1 MGEARLAR
9 ATTRDEDLRAQAEA
23 LARDGLPAAA
33 LALLTAAAEDV
44 ERDDPRAAA
53 VTVAESSWYARL
65 AYGPERALQLAR
77 RAVHLAAGADGSIEL
92 VVYSRLGDA
101 LQWNGCYAEA
111 QGAWAKAASAA
122 VRPEAHLLAA
132 RTDALLRT
140 GELRPAR
147 ESAYYTAARARES
160 RDPEAL
166 RDALTYQAI
175 AEIHLGLLREADA
188 SAAAL
193 EAAAMQ
199 VGGADRIEA
208 LGLRAWIDALV
219 HDEAICRGRVT
230 ATLAGAAELG
240 MTPSQG
246 MAEGLLALRVGRYG
260 EAVSHLET
268 KLDGSTP
275 LAAMLGLRPFL
286 DALVEAC
293 MRSGRQPRA
302 SELVQDILEPALATR
317 QPRYV
322 AIALRMQAVT
332 SGDLDTFE
340 RALDEHARWGN
351 RFEEAR
357 TRLLHGEAL
366 RRAKRR
372 QAGREALSAATA
384 AFVAVGATA
393 WAHRAREE
401 LRATGARLPREASGA
416 RLTPQEDRVARLVA
430 EGLSNQEI
438 AARLVLSPK
447 TVEGHLSNIFGK
459 LGARSRVQ
467 VASRLLP

>member
-1 MGEARLAR
+1 VGEARLAR

-44 ERDDPRAAA
+44 ERDDPLAAA
-53 VTVAESSWYARL
+53 VTMAESSWYARL

-77 RAVHLAAGADGSIEL
+77 RAAHLAAGADGPTEL

-111 QGAWAKAASAA
+111 QSAWAKAASAA

-140 GELRPAR
+140 GDLRAAR
-147 ESAYYTAARARES
+147 ESAYYTAGRAREG

-193 EAAAMQ
+193 EAAAVQ

-219 HDEAICRGRVT
+219 HDEAICRGRVA

-246 MAEGLLALRVGRYG
+246 MAEGLLALRIGRYA
-260 EAVSHLET
+260 EAVSHLEI

-302 SELVQDILEPALATR
+302 SELAEDVLEPALATR

-357 TRLLHGEAL
+357 TRLLQGEAL

-372 QAGREALSAATA
+372 QAGREALSIATA

-393 WAHRAREE
+393 WANRAREE

-430 EGLSNQEI
+430 EGWSNKEI

-447 TVEGHLSNIFGK
+447 TVEGHLRNIFGK
-459 LGARSRVQ
+459 LGARSRAQ